1 VSIREPLPAPTAQE
15 PVGTEDAELAA
26 FFDGFAAEDE
36 RWRRRNRTYHRL
48 VEAVYRFVVPPGAAV
63 LEVGC
68 GAGDLLAALRPRV
81 GVGVDVSP
89 GMIEHAKAKHPEL
102 VFRVAAG
109 ERLDIDIE
117 FDYIVLSDVV
127 PFAHDLVALF
137 ETLAHH
143 AHPGTRLVVNSYS
156 QLWRPVI
163 RVAELLRL
171 KARKPVRNWVT
182 LEDVRNLLELS
193 GWEQVTAAR
202 RILFPKQIPLL
213 TRFLNGFLANLW
225 PFSHLCLT
233 FWIVARLAPRERED
247 ELGVSVVCPCRN
259 EEGNI
264 AAVIERV
271 PELGRATEIVFV
283 EGGSTDGTREEIERQ
298 IEAHPER
305 DLSLVPQPGNGKG
318 DAVRS
323 GFGAAKHEV
332 LMILDG
338 DLSVAPEDLGKFY
351 RVLATGRGELVNGS
365 RLVYDLEPGSM
376 RFLNMLGNKL
386 FSLLFRSTIGQYVKD
401 TLCGTKVLHR
411 RDYER
416 IAGNRAY
423 FGEFDPFGDFD
434 LLLGAG
440 RLALKIV
447 DLPVRY
453 HPRSYGTTNI
463 SRFRHGLLLMRM
475 SGFAFWKF
483 KVAMYDRP
491 RS

>member
-1 VSIREPLPAPTAQE
+1 MGAHPPVTGDQRDAAALHQGEHLRLRLRVQRLLAGRHRPRARGDREAEVHEGARAVGRRKRGRGRPGASGAAGPLALFAAPPDPPRAPRAGRLLAAADPVGRRPHRDDLVPARDGGARVGHRRLGRSQQLPGAPLPRRARRLRARDPGLHARAGRGVSGPHPAGRGGTPALPGRPRAPVSIREPLPAPTAQE

-305 DLSLVPQPGNGKG
+305 DLSLVP
-318 DAVRS
+318 
-323 GFGAAKHEV
+323 
-332 LMILDG
+332 
-338 DLSVAPEDLGKFY
+338 
-351 RVLATGRGELVNGS
+351 
-365 RLVYDLEPGSM
+365 
-376 RFLNMLGNKL
+376 
-386 FSLLFRSTIGQYVKD
+386 
-401 TLCGTKVLHR
+401 
-411 RDYER
+411 
-416 IAGNRAY
+416 
-423 FGEFDPFGDFD
+423 
-434 LLLGAG
+434 
-440 RLALKIV
+440 
-447 DLPVRY
+447 
-453 HPRSYGTTNI
+453 
-463 SRFRHGLLLMRM
+463 
-475 SGFAFWKF
+475 
-483 KVAMYDRP
+483 
-491 RS
+491 